1 MVFFIILELGFLK
14 KKSKIIVIFLAMFL
28 VTITS
33 YALVDFT
40 TQSNNNNEGFL
51 KDVKNDLDYYLKD
64 IPQRKDNQIF
74 EENIKIL
81 HAEIDKKINQSKIVE
96 NKQIHQMI
104 KESNDIFS
112 KLDSPKE
119 FIYQIEEQWESSDP
133 DNPNSSSYN
142 LINNPVADML
152 RDIIHDDQKSEN
164 KFKYVEIFVTN
175 SYGANV
181 AQSNKTSD
189 YLQSDEIWWKE
200 ARENGLFVEEGY
212 FDDSAGVYA
221 AEIAMAITDDQGN
234 FIGVIKMVLNIES
247 IDQNKMFI
255 NQWAYTLFR

>member
-1 MVFFIILELGFLK
+1 MG
-14 KKSKIIVIFLAMFL
+14 IVLAIFL

-33 YALVDFT
+33 YALIDFT
-40 TQSNNNNEGFL
+40 TQSNSNTEDFL
-51 KDVKNDLDYYLKD
+51 KDLKNDLDYYTKD
-64 IPQRKDNQIF
+64 IPQRTDNKIF
-74 EENIKIL
+74 EENIRIL
-81 HAEIDKKINQSKIVE
+81 HAEIDKKIHQSKIVE
-96 NKQIHQMI
+96 NKQIRQMI
-104 KESNDIFS
+104 KDSNDMFS

-119 FIYQIEEQWESSDP
+119 FIHQIEEGWKSGDP
-133 DNPNSSSYN
+133 NNPDSSSYN

-152 RDIIHDDQKSEN
+152 RDIIYNDQKSEN

-181 AQSNKTSD
+181 AQTEKTSD

-200 ARENGLFVEEGY
+200 ARENGLFTEEGY

-221 AEIAMAITDDQGN
+221 AEIAMIITDDQGN
-234 FIGVIKMVLNIES
+234 FIGIVKMVLNIES